1 MNMPQQISFLEA
13 TPPPPKAIKLRK
25 TRETKVSRSGTFTDN
40 LKLPIHRWFR
50 YSAGFSAEWVEELV
64 RTFQPGRHVRVLDPF
79 AGSGTTLLS
88 AAAAGASSVGFE
100 SHPFVARIAKT
111 KLLWNKVSPES
122 LVTTSNTLIEMARRR
137 IPTKTRGL
145 PLLLEKCYTH
155 EAISALLSL
164 RDTLYQCH
172 PEDSHTKEMLRL
184 ALTSILRPCS
194 HVGTAQW
201 QYILPNSSKAKV
213 LDPFEAMTLKVRDMA
228 EDISFARE
236 RDYCSSI
243 EILDQDARQSSS
255 LPNGSVN
262 LVVTSPPYPNNYDYA
277 DATRLEMTFWG
288 EIEGWSDL
296 QQTVRRHIVRSCSQ
310 HTAAE
315 RLKLDDLL
323 ALDEVRAIRDELTT
337 VCRELEAVRLTKGGR
352 KTYHTMIAA
361 YYSDLSKVF
370 RALRPVC
377 AAGSKLCFVI
387 GDSAPYG
394 VHAPAE
400 QWLGRLATDAGF
412 HSVSFEKLRDRNT
425 KWKNRKHT
433 VPLQEGRLW
442 FEG

>member
-1 MNMPQQISFLEA
+1 MDMPQQATLFGEA
-13 TPPPPKAIKLRK
+13 PLPPKTARRGQK
-25 TRETKVSRSGTFTDN
+25 RETKTSRSGTFTDN

-64 RTFQPGRHVRVLDPF
+64 RTFRPGQDVRVLDPF
-79 AGSGTTLLS
+79 AGSGTTLV
-88 AAAAGASSVGFE
+88 AAAHAGASSVGFE
-100 SHPFVARIAKT
+100 SHPFVARIAKA
-111 KLLWNKVSPES
+111 KLLWSEVSPES
-122 LVTTSNTLIEMARRR
+122 LVAASDALVEKASKL
-137 IPTKTRGL
+137 PAKTPAAA
-145 PLLLEKCYTH
+145 PLLAKCYTP
-155 EAISALLSL
+155 EALAALFSL
-164 RDTLYQCH
+164 RDTLHLH
-172 PEDSHTKEMLRL
+172 PPAAPPTGEMLRL

-201 QYILPNSSKAKV
+201 QYVLPNRRKAGV
-213 LDPFEAMTLKVRDMA
+213 LDPFEALIAKTREMA
-228 EDISFARE
+228 QDIAFARE
-236 RDYCSSI
+236 GGFVTDAT
-243 EILDQDARQSSS
+243 ILDHDARMPSP
-255 LPNGSVN
+255 LPDGSVD

-315 RLKLDDLL
+315 RLKLDELL
-323 ALDEVRAIRDELTT
+323 ALDEVGAIRDELAV

-361 YYSDLSKVF
+361 YYADLSKVF

-377 AAGSKLCFVI
+377 AEGSRLCFVI

-394 VHAPAE
+394 VHAPADL
-400 QWLGRLATDAGF
+400 WLSRLARDAGF

-433 VPLQEGRLW
+433 VPLHEGRLW

>member
-1 MNMPQQISFLEA
+1 MDMLQKELFFENVPA
-13 TPPPPKAIKLRK
+13 PPKASKRPR
-25 TRETKVSRSGTFTDN
+25 TRETKTSRSGTFTDN

-64 RTFQPGRHVRVLDPF
+64 RTFRPGQRIRVLDPF

-100 SHPFVARIAKT
+100 SHPFVARIAKA
-111 KLLWNKVSPES
+111 KLLWSKVSAES
-122 LVTTSNTLIEMARRR
+122 LVASSDVLMRNARK
-137 IPTKTRGL
+137 IPAQTRSVS
-145 PLLLEKCYTH
+145 PLLEKCYTH
-155 EAISALLSL
+155 EAISALFSL
-164 RDTLYQCH
+164 RDALQLH
-172 PEDSHTKEMLRL
+172 PSADKDTDEMLRL

-194 HVGTAQW
+194 HAGTAQW
-201 QYILPNSSKAKV
+201 QYVLPNRRKACV
-213 LDPFEAMTLKVRDMA
+213 LDPFEAMSAKVRDMA
-228 EDISFARE
+228 QDILFTRE
-236 RDYCSSI
+236 GGFCTDA
-243 EILDQDARQSSS
+243 EVLDHDARRPSP
-255 LPNGSVN
+255 LPDGSVD

-315 RLKLDDLL
+315 RLNLDELL
-323 ALDEVRAIRDELTT
+323 ALDELSAIRDEITA
-337 VCRELEAVRLTKGGR
+337 VCRELEVVRLTKGGR

-361 YYSDLSKVF
+361 YYADLSKVF

-377 AAGSKLCFVI
+377 AEGSRLCFVI